1 MQKCA
6 LCCNRMSQTIIV
18 THERK
23 SRPARKKREG
33 FIGNLQPKLMP
44 KIGYSI
50 QPNKK
55 GGRQWKR
62 IDHKIG
68 FR

>member
-50 QPNKK
+50 QS
-55 GGRQWKR
+55 
-62 IDHKIG
+62 
-68 FR
+68 